1 MAAKGRDEARQQ
13 PDGDFIGRILQDVHG
28 NRAELPVV
36 PIYGVV
42 ACFGR
47 LILHG
52 LARPR
57 ETRCTT
63 CDRGARHAELG
74 EARERLA
81 DTNPLEV
88 VARIA
93 RVLAP

>member
-1 MAAKGRDEARQQ
+1 MAAKGGDEARQQ
-13 PDGDFIGRILQDVHG
+13 PDGDLIRSILQDVHG

-42 ACFGR
+42 AGFGR
-47 LILHG
+47 LMLHG
-52 LARPR
+52 LTRPR
-57 ETRCTT
+57 EARCATR
-63 CDRGARHAELG
+63 DRGARHAELG